1 MASVYFGT
9 AVVTVPDDTYQ
20 LKDILDALQLTE
32 GIIRRRGGDGQIVAT
47 MPFETLPSF
56 DEVDEYEV
64 VVPQGPSP
72 SSAQPLDAVVT
83 AEDAD
88 SIRSLLLSANK
99 ASSAADP
106 NTAGHSD
113 DGTAY
118 IRSTLGETY
127 TPHTFSQSSHTV
139 YASSVYDPRR
149 TASTSLEDRLRPQQL
164 RGNPY
169 FAAVDRYRP
178 SAMLHTNNDV
188 PA

>member
-64 VVPQGPSP
+64 VVPQGPSS
-72 SSAQPLDAVVT
+72 SSAQPLDAVT

-88 SIRSLLLSANK
+88 SIRMLLLSANK
-99 ASSAADP
+99 GSSAADP

-113 DGTAY
+113 DGAAY
-118 IRSTLGETY
+118 IRSTFGATY
-127 TPHTFSQSSHTV
+127 TPHTFSQSSSTV

-149 TASTSLEDRLRPQQL
+149 TASTSLEDRLRHQQL
-164 RGNPY
+164 QGNPY

-178 SAMLHTNNDV
+178 SALLHANNDV